1 VRRVFIFTDNQASI
15 QSMQRPKHQSGQYI
29 LQHNITLLDTLR
41 KSGVSVEL
49 HWIPAHIGVPGNEK
63 VDQLAKEAAGF
74 KGSPRGDTP
83 AMIPKLKASCKRI
96 LKRVC
101 HEKWTYT
108 WATSTETGASYRRQF
123 GSSLDRHINKLYAGM
138 EKAQSSLL
146 IQMRTGKIGL
156 NSYLHKIKRA
166 DKPWCDCKEGNQTVA
181 HILEECP
188 LYRRQRHSIFNRYVL
203 RDVKLILSNPQ
214 TAVKAANFM
223 LSTGLLDQFR
233 HYRNKIRELT
243 I

>member
-1 VRRVFIFTDNQASI
+1 MMGIRQALTMAVRAGKWVRRVFIFTDNQASI

-96 LKRVC
+96 LKRVYR
-101 HEKWTYT
+101 EKWV
-108 WATSTETGASYRRQF
+108 
-123 GSSLDRHINKLYAGM
+123 HI
-138 EKAQSSLL
+138 
-146 IQMRTGKIGL
+146 
-156 NSYLHKIKRA
+156 
-166 DKPWCDCKEGNQTVA
+166 
-181 HILEECP
+181 
-188 LYRRQRHSIFNRYVL
+188 
-203 RDVKLILSNPQ
+203 
-214 TAVKAANFM
+214 
-223 LSTGLLDQFR
+223 
-233 HYRNKIRELT
+233 
-243 I
+243 